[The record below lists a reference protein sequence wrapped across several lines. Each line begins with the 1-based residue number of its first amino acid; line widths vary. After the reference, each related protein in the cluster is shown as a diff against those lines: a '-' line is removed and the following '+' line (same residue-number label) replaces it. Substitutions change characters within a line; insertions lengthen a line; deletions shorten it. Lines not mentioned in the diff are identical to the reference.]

1 MSIFSNTHL
10 AQLYVASKM
19 NDLRF
24 PHVVEVPV
32 PVKTHKYKRFAH
44 EKRTKRVPGVK
55 RVQTPHVMVTKW
67 DVENANKK
75 HKKVGR
81 ARDRA
86 NKYGNWSENRTD
98 AYYEDLVNG
107 NEQDQL
113 EQRLKTKES
122 LNEYNLPVVNL
133 ANQDSWPSWAWESYN
148 EKEETAAAWEDID
161 NAKEL
166 SREEYY
172 QAWHDILNSQEQLAV
187 NAARNAQE
195 AALYGDVLYTIELDG
210 ETDEA
215 EWDGALTEIDEDTDD
230 EWAGDI

>member
-1 MSIFSNTHL
+1 MSIFSNPHL

-19 NDLRF
+19 NDPRY
-24 PHVVEVPV
+24 PHVAVEVPV
-32 PVKTHKYKRFAH
+32 PTKTHKYKRFAH
-44 EKRTKRVPGVK
+44 EKRAKRTPGIK

-113 EQRLKTKES
+113 EQRIKAKAS
-122 LNEYNLPVVNL
+122 LNEYKPVFNL
-133 ANQDSWPSWAWESYN
+133 NQDGWSNETESM
-148 EKEETAAAWEDID
+148 WEDID
-161 NAKEL
+161 NVKEL

-172 QAWHDILNSQEQLAV
+172 QAWHNILNSTEQLAV
-187 NAARNAQE
+187 NAANDAHNAQQ
-195 AALYGDVLYTIELDG
+195 AALYGDVLYTIELD
-210 ETDEA
+210 E
-215 EWDGALTEIDEDTDD
+215 DEDTDED
-230 EWAGDI
+230 WMAEAAADRAAQRFGRR